1 MQLEMCNLILLLILS
16 VRAASLPHKCGSWTD
31 VFVKPEDAQDCH
43 GSHPCHSLSEYTSS
57 SQCYFTSN
65 TTVHFLPGAYLLGE
79 NITVRGVSNL
89 SLVGSSVN
97 SSPGPSATIQCSRA
111 NVGLAFVGGTNL
123 SIQKIT
129 IRHCGRIVSRD
140 MIGTYL
146 YTYYWEDIT
155 AFTALFVANVSRLTI
170 EEAKVEEN
178 TGYGLLV
185 GNMFGDC
192 VVLNSEFLCNNN
204 IDAEC
209 YTRSEP
215 PTSGERREIG
225 SIGGNALFLF
235 FCHEPDNSKTSLQ
248 ITGSQFSRGK
258 SNFSSHAYDDL
269 YSGGGGLGI
278 LISPTHIYV
287 PKYITI
293 HLSNSTFDNN
303 VAQSGANTFI
313 QLWYNPFIHI
323 VTGIVHIRVI
333 ISSCNF
339 HSGQAGYHGGG
350 LYFYFIIMLS
360 YDEYSP
366 LLDIDILQSNFSD
379 NSAMEGGGIGLN
391 GDIVIVH
398 FRIDA
403 CTFHRNKAEIG
414 AGLYAY
420 TSYDIQINE
429 TNFSQNVA
437 SERGGGVFLAMQ
449 TDQYQPRYQKQRVS
463 LANCSFRDCRADVGA
478 AVIIDD
484 CYQTWS
490 WNREHCS
497 KPSGLETL
505 FTFRDVVFN
514 DNRAYTNEHG
524 CTGILHFHNVNH
536 TILEDIQFSNNHCG
550 SVYAFNSNMYCKGQL
565 EFVNNRASSGGAF
578 DLDCSKTSDSSL
590 IYLHPASR
598 LYMANN
604 SALQYGGAIAAREGC
619 GDSVPCFFQF
629 EQERS
634 QQKWKFPNV
643 ILQNNTAELRG
654 DSLYIKSA
662 DVCTIKDKIL
672 QPSVFWSIFKINGA
686 NHPLEIA
693 TPSYKA
699 CLCLGSAAGSF
710 PEWMEEDECPQNGH
724 VAVYRGQSFNITV
737 AGVGQYN
744 YPIPSLL
751 RTTVN
756 SVSGSARLGTRQ
768 SAQELSYRCTDVT
781 YSITC
786 TENEVKLYLS
796 IIIEYQVKSENSRM
810 LLNPPTVINATL
822 LPCPFGFELTGTP
835 PTCDC
840 AAPLRQVAGISCDI
854 DTTLVHHPP
863 SMWIGRY
870 TMDDVIVVHRN
881 CPFDY
886 CKPEKTYVNLSNP
899 DEQCTSNRAGILCGA
914 CQPGFSLALGTS
926 QCLRC
931 SNIYLLLLIPFL
943 LAGVALVFLLLKTNL
958 TVSMGTING
967 LIFYANIVRVNHTT
981 FFPHGDGNI
990 FTDILSV
997 FIAWLNLDLGIE
1009 TCFVS
1014 GLDVYTKTWL
1024 QFLFPLYIWI
1034 LVGAMILTSRYSTT
1048 ISWLTGSNAVPVL
1061 ATLFLLSYAKLLRS
1075 VIATT
1080 LFTTLNVGNETIQ
1093 NVWLLDGNVTF
1104 LKGHHIA
1111 LFLVGMLAVLVYIL
1125 PFTALV
1131 TLSPFL
1137 QARSTHKLL
1146 RWVSRLKPLVDA
1158 YQGPYK
1164 DKFRYWTGLGL
1175 VVRLVLFAVFA
1186 GNALG
1191 DPQVNLF
1198 AICIT
1203 LFVMTIYCWNV
1214 GKVYKNWM
1222 LNTLESFFILNLGV
1236 FATATL
1242 FVKSSQTSVPFKQ
1255 KILACVMVG
1264 SVFVLFCAVLLYHL
1278 YQQVTKTSLPL
1289 WVTRHLRK
1297 SKKATGTPSNGT
1309 GGSEMSPEPPS
1320 PQAPTVSTVELSQ
1333 LSQLREPLLSEN

>member
-1 MQLEMCNLILLLILS
+1 MCNLILLLIILS
-16 VRAASLPHKCGSWTD
+16 VRAASLSHNQSECGSWTD
-31 VFVKPEDAQDCH
+31 VFVRPEDAQDCS

-65 TTVHFLPGAYLLGE
+65 TTVHFLPGAYLLGD

-97 SSPGPSATIQCSRA
+97 TSLGPSATIQCNCA
-111 NVGLAFVGGTNL
+111 NVGLAFVGCTNL
-123 SIQKIT
+123 RVQKIA
-129 IRHCGRIVSRD
+129 IRYCGRIVSRD
-140 MIGTYL
+140 MLQLSMYRL
-146 YTYYWEDIT
+146 YWYIT
-155 AFTALFVANVSRLTI
+155 TFTALFVANVNSLTI
-170 EEAKVEEN
+170 EEAQVEAS

-185 GNMFGDC
+185 GNIFGDC
-192 VVLNSEFLCNNN
+192 VILNSKFLCNNN
-204 IDAEC
+204 IDADC
-209 YTRSEP
+209 YTQSEP
-215 PTSGERREIG
+215 PTSGKRREH
-225 SIGGNALFLF
+225 SIGGNALFLLNF
-235 FCHEPDNSKTSLQ
+235 RGEPDNYKTSLQ

-258 SNFSSHAYDDL
+258 NNFSSHVDFY
-269 YSGGGGLGI
+269 GRGGGLGI
-278 LISPTHIYV
+278 LIRPTYTSNS
-287 PKYITI
+287 KYINV

-303 VAQSGANTFI
+303 VAQSGANTLIYVHNHNIF
-313 QLWYNPFIHI
+313 
-323 VTGIVHIRVI
+323 HIRVI
-333 ISSCNF
+333 ISNCNF
-339 HSGQAGYHGGG
+339 HSGQAGYRGGG
-350 LYFYFIIMLS
+350 LYFYSETL
-360 YDEYSP
+360 YTPP
-366 LLDIDILQSNFSD
+366 LVYIDILQSNFSD
-379 NSAMEGGGIGLN
+379 NSGMEGGGIAASMN
-391 GDIVIVH
+391 GKIEIVR

-414 AGLYAY
+414 AGLYVSIEIGLS
-420 TSYDIQINE
+420 TSYGIQIDE

-449 TDQYQPRYQKQRVS
+449 TKPYQYRYRKQTV
-463 LANCSFRDCRADVGA
+463 LLTNCSFRDCRADVGA
-478 AVIIDD
+478 AVSIDD
-484 CYQTWS
+484 CYQTS
-490 WNREHCS
+490 SQNLEHCS
-497 KPSGLETL
+497 KPSGLEAL
-505 FTFRDVVFN
+505 VTFRDVVFN

-524 CTGILHFHNVNH
+524 CTGILHFHSVNH
-536 TILEDIQFSNNHCG
+536 AILEDVQFTNNHCG
-550 SVYAFNSNMYCKGQL
+550 SVYAFNSNMYCRGQL
-565 EFVNNRASSGGAF
+565 EFVNNIASSGGAF
-578 DLDCSKTSDSSL
+578 DLNCSSKSSNSSL
-590 IYLHPASR
+590 IHLHPASR

-634 QQKWKFPNV
+634 QQKWKFPN
-643 ILQNNTAELRG
+643 ITLENNTAKLSG
-654 DSLYIKSA
+654 DSVYVRSVDI
-662 DVCTIKDKIL
+662 CTIKDKIL
-672 QPSVFWSIFKINGA
+672 QPSVFWSIFKINGV

-693 TPSYKA
+693 TPSYKV
-699 CLCLGSAAGSF
+699 CLCLGSAAGSL

-751 RTTVN
+751 KTTVN
-756 SVSGSARLGTRQ
+756 SVSGTARLGTRQ

-796 IIIEYQVKSENSRM
+796 INIEYQVKSENARM
-810 LLNPPTVINATL
+810 LLNPPAVINATL
-822 LPCPFGFELTGTP
+822 LSCPFGFELTGTP

-854 DTTLVHHPP
+854 DTTLIHHPP

-870 TMDDVIVVHRN
+870 TTDDVIVVHKN

-886 CKPEKTYVNLSNP
+886 CKPGKTSVNLSNP
-899 DEQCTSNRAGILCGA
+899 DEQCASNRAGILCGA

-926 QCLRC
+926 QCLQC

-943 LAGVALVFLLLKTNL
+943 LAGVALVFLLLKCNL

-981 FFPHGDGNI
+981 FFPHGDGNV

-1014 GLDVYTKTWL
+1014 GLDVYAKTWL

-1048 ISWLTGSNAVPVL
+1048 IARLTGSNAVPVL

-1080 LFTTLNVGNETIQ
+1080 LFTTLNVGIETII
-1093 NVWLLDGNVTF
+1093 NVWLLDGNVVF

-1111 LFLVGMLAVLVYIL
+1111 LFLVGMLVVLVYIL

-1198 AICIT
+1198 AICMT
-1203 LFVMTIYCWNV
+1203 LFLMTIYCWNV

-1222 LNTLESFFILNLGV
+1222 LNTLESFFILNLGM

-1264 SVFVLFCAVLLYHL
+1264 SVFVLFCAILLYHL

-1297 SKKATGTPSNGT
+1297 PKKAADTPSN

-1333 LSQLREPLLSEN
+1333 LREPLLSGSF

>member
-1 MQLEMCNLILLLILS
+1 MQLEMCNLILLLMLA
-16 VRAASLPHKCGSWTD
+16 VRAGSLPHNQSECGSWTD
-31 VFVKPEDAQDCH
+31 VFVKPEDAQDCG
-43 GSHPCHSLSEYTSS
+43 GSHPCHTLSEYTSS

-97 SSPGPSATIQCSRA
+97 SSQGPSATIQCSRA
-111 NVGLAFVGGTNL
+111 NVGLSFVGCTNL
-123 SIQKIT
+123 RIQEIA
-129 IRHCGRIVSRD
+129 IRYCGRSVSRD
-140 MIGTYL
+140 MLEQYQ
-146 YTYYWEDIT
+146 YQMEDIT
-155 AFTALFVANVSRLTI
+155 TFTALLVANVNALTI
-170 EEAKVEEN
+170 EEAQVEAS

-185 GNMFGDC
+185 WNIFGDC
-192 VVLNSEFLCNNN
+192 VVLNSKFLCNNN

-209 YTRSEP
+209 YTQSEP
-215 PTSGERREIG
+215 PTSGERREIS
-225 SIGGNALFLF
+225 SIGGNALFLLNF
-235 FCHEPDNSKTSLQ
+235 NHEPDNFKIRLQ
-248 ITGSQFSRGK
+248 ITGSQFSHGK
-258 SNFSSHAYDDL
+258 NGNYFSSHIDL
-269 YSGGGGLGI
+269 LLYGKGGGLGI
-278 LISPTHIYV
+278 LIRPTVTY
-287 PKYITI
+287 PKYVTI

-303 VAQSGANTFI
+303 VAQWGANTLI
-313 QLWYNPFIHI
+313 HMWYNRQRHLGHF
-323 VTGIVHIRVI
+323 RVI
-333 ISSCNF
+333 ISNCNF
-339 HSGQAGYHGGG
+339 HSGQAGYRGGG
-350 LYFYFIIMLS
+350 LYFYFETILS
-360 YDEYSP
+360 DSP
-366 LLDIDILQSNFSD
+366 LVYIDILQSNFSG
-379 NSAMEGGGIGLN
+379 NSAMEGGGIAAHMNRKIG
-391 GDIVIVH
+391 IVR

-403 CTFHRNKAEIG
+403 CNLHRNKAETG
-414 AGLYAY
+414 AGLYVSLFEISSG

-429 TNFSQNVA
+429 TNFSQNIA
-437 SERGGGVFLAMQ
+437 SERGGGIFLTMQ
-449 TDQYQPRYQKQRVS
+449 TDVLPHWKHTVS
-463 LANCSFRDCRADVGA
+463 LTNCSFRDCRADVGA
-478 AVIIDD
+478 AVWIDD
-484 CYQTWS
+484 CYKTRS
-490 WNREHCS
+490 WNLEHCS
-497 KPSGLETL
+497 EASGLEIL
-505 FTFRDVVFN
+505 VTFRDVVFN
-514 DNRAYTNEHG
+514 DNRAYSDKHG

-536 TILEDIQFSNNHCG
+536 TILEDVQFSNNHCS

-565 EFVNNRASSGGAF
+565 EFVNNEASSGGAF
-578 DLDCSKTSDSSL
+578 DLDCSNTSNSSL

-619 GDSVPCFFQF
+619 GDSVPCFLQF

-634 QQKWKFPNV
+634 LPNV
-643 ILQNNTAELRG
+643 ILENNTAKLSG
-654 DSLYIKSA
+654 DSVYVKSA
-662 DVCTIKDKIL
+662 DICAIEDNIL
-672 QPSVFWSIFKINGA
+672 QPSVFWSIFKINGV
-686 NHPLEIA
+686 NHPSEIA

-699 CLCLGSAAGSF
+699 CLCLGSAAGSL

-768 SAQELSYRCTDVT
+768 TAQELSYRCTDVT

-786 TENEVKLYLS
+786 TESEVKLYLS

-810 LLNPPTVINATL
+810 LLNPPAVINATL
-822 LPCPFGFELTGTP
+822 LSCPFGFELTGTP

-854 DTTLVHHPP
+854 DTTLIHHPP

-870 TMDDVIVVHRN
+870 TTDDVIVVHRY

-886 CKPEKTYVNLSNP
+886 CKPGKTSVNLSNQ
-899 DEQCTSNRAGILCGA
+899 DEQCASNRVGILCGT

-931 SNIYLLLLIPFL
+931 SSIHLLLLIPFL
-943 LAGVALVFLLLKTNL
+943 LAGVALVFLLLKCNL

-990 FTDILSV
+990 FTNILSV

-1048 ISWLTGSNAVPVL
+1048 IARLTGSNAVPVL

-1093 NVWLLDGNVTF
+1093 SVWLLDGNVVF

-1111 LFLVGMLAVLVYIL
+1111 LFLVGVLAVLVYIL

-1175 VVRLVLFAVFA
+1175 VVRLILFAVFA

-1198 AICIT
+1198 AICT
-1203 LFVMTIYCWNV
+1203 TVLLMTIYCWNV

-1242 FVKSSQTSVPFKQ
+1242 FVKSSQTSVPYKQ
-1255 KILACVMVG
+1255 KILVCVMVG
-1264 SVFVLFCAVLLYHL
+1264 SVFVLFCAILLYHL

-1297 SKKATGTPSNGT
+1297 KKKATDTTSNGT

-1333 LSQLREPLLSEN
+1333 LREPLLSGSF

>member
-1 MQLEMCNLILLLILS
+1 MCNLILLLILS
-16 VRAASLPHKCGSWTD
+16 VSAASLPHNQSECGSWTD
-31 VFVKPEDAQDCH
+31 VFVKPEDAQDCG
-43 GSHPCHSLSEYTSS
+43 GSHPCHSLSEYISS

-65 TTVHFLPGAYLLGE
+65 TTVHFLPGVYLLGE

-97 SSPGPSATIQCSRA
+97 SSHGPSATIQCSHA
-111 NVGLAFVGGTNL
+111 SVGLSFVGCTNL

-129 IRHCGRIVSRD
+129 IRYCGRTVSTD
-140 MIGTYL
+140 MEW
-146 YTYYWEDIT
+146 YWEEVG
-155 AFTALFVANVSRLTI
+155 TALFIAKVNTLMI
-170 EEAKVEEN
+170 EETQVEAS

-185 GNMFGDC
+185 WNVFGDC
-192 VVLNSEFLCNNN
+192 VVLNSKFLCNNN

-209 YTRSEP
+209 YMQSEP
-215 PTSGERREIG
+215 PTLTSGERRDIR
-225 SIGGNALFLF
+225 SIGGNALFLLNF
-235 FCHEPDNSKTSLQ
+235 HKHAYANLKISLQ
-248 ITGSQFSRGK
+248 ITGSQFSRGNNGNN
-258 SNFSSHAYDDL
+258 SR
-269 YSGGGGLGI
+269 GGGLGI
-278 LISPTHIYV
+278 LIRPTNTFFHR
-287 PKYITI
+287 YITI

-303 VAQSGANTFI
+303 VAHSGANTFI
-313 QLWYNPFIHI
+313 HMRYNRDISRCIAF
-323 VTGIVHIRVI
+323 VHVL
-333 ISSCNF
+333 ISNCNF
-339 HSGQAGYHGGG
+339 HSGQAGYRGGG
-350 LYFYFIIMLS
+350 LYFFLEKIFN
-360 YDEYSP
+360 YDSSP
-366 LLDIDILQSNFSD
+366 HVHIDILQSNFSG
-379 NSAMEGGGIGLN
+379 NSAMEGGGIAASMN
-391 GDIVIVH
+391 GMIRIVR

-403 CTFHRNKAEIG
+403 CTFHRSKAKIG
-414 AGLYAY
+414 AGLYVSLFKIIH
-420 TSYDIQINE
+420 TTFYDSIIQINE

-484 CYQTWS
+484 CYRTWS
-490 WNREHCS
+490 GDRKQCS

-505 FTFRDVVFN
+505 ATFRDVIFD

-524 CTGILHFHNVNH
+524 CIGILHFHNVNH
-536 TILEDIQFSNNHCG
+536 AILEDIQFSNNHC
-550 SVYAFNSNMYCKGQL
+550 SSIYALNSNMYCRGQL

-578 DLDCSKTSDSSL
+578 DLDCSNTSNSSL

-619 GDSVPCFFQF
+619 GDSVPCFFQLV
-629 EQERS
+629 QERS
-634 QQKWKFPNV
+634 LQNFPSI
-643 ILQNNTAELRG
+643 ILENNTAKLRG
-654 DSLYIKSA
+654 DSVYVKST

-672 QPSVFWSIFKINGA
+672 QPSVFWPIFKINGV

-693 TPSYKA
+693 TPSYKV
-699 CLCLGSAAGSF
+699 CLCLGSATGSL

-744 YPIPSLL
+744 CPIPSLL
-751 RTTVN
+751 RTAAH

-768 SAQELSYRCTDVT
+768 SAQELSSRCTDVT

-786 TENEVKLYLS
+786 TESEVKLYLS
-796 IIIEYQVKSENSRM
+796 IIIEYQVKSENARM
-810 LLNPPTVINATL
+810 LLTPPAVINATL
-822 LPCPFGFELTGTP
+822 LSCPFGFELTGTP

-854 DTTLVHHPP
+854 DTTLIHHPP

-870 TMDDVIVVHRN
+870 TTDDVILVHRN

-886 CKPEKTYVNLSNP
+886 CKPRKTSVHLSNP
-899 DEQCTSNRAGILCGA
+899 DEQCASNRAGILCGA

-926 QCLRC
+926 RCLRC

-943 LAGVALVFLLLKTNL
+943 LAGVALVFLLLKCNL
-958 TVSMGTING
+958 TVSVGTING

-981 FFPHGDGNI
+981 FFPHGDGNV

-1014 GLDVYTKTWL
+1014 GLDVYAKTWL

-1048 ISWLTGSNAVPVL
+1048 IARLTGSNAVPVL

-1080 LFTTLNVGNETIQ
+1080 LFTTLNVGNDTIQ
-1093 NVWLLDGNVTF
+1093 SVWLLDGNVVF

-1198 AICIT
+1198 AICTT
-1203 LFVMTIYCWNV
+1203 LFLMTIYCWNV

-1242 FVKSSQTSVPFKQ
+1242 FVKSSQTSVPYKQ
-1255 KILACVMVG
+1255 KILVCVMVG
-1264 SVFVLFCAVLLYHL
+1264 SVFVLFCAILLYHL

-1297 SKKATGTPSNGT
+1297 PKKATGTLSN

-1320 PQAPTVSTVELSQ
+1320 PQAPTVTTVE